1 MLPLVAGQSLS
12 SSELDSV
19 KLEMCSVWPGFYA
32 GRRER
37 RAVRKKNGAATGLRS
52 GSDGVNDSYELG
64 LLRLAPEF
72 SRSKL
77 EAVNLLTD
85 ECKSEG
91 KKPFVT
97 DAMPEPW
104 SDS

>member
-1 MLPLVAGQSLS
+1 MLGLAGIL
-12 SSELDSV
+12 
-19 KLEMCSVWPGFYA
+19 
-32 GRRER
+32 RREM
-37 RAVRKKNGAATGLRS
+37 RAASCEKKEWSRDGAIRS

-64 LLRLAPEF
+64 LLPLAPEF